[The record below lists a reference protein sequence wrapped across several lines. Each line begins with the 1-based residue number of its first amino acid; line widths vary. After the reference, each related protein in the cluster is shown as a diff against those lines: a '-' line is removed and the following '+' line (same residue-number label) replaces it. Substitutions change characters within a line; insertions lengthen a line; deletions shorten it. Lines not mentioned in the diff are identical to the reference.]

1 MNQKTLPQLAAT
13 LTALVALTVLPSRPA
28 AAQRPDPT
36 DAGGTVTGTGRVAV
50 SRQPNVLRMTI
61 ELPAEGK
68 NVKEAIANLNAERAA
83 LAGKLEKLG
92 AAGDAVTF
100 GEPRI
105 GGASGGAMS
114 MQQRMMRQVMRM
126 QRAGGRAAA
135 KPADKDAPPPKVA
148 VSLTAVAEWPLEGES
163 PEELI
168 VAGYTLREKLRA
180 GGLAKPPAE
189 RELTPEEQEEMEEM
203 AMMDEDGEAA
213 APGEPSFEFV
223 ARFTAEERGR
233 AMAEA
238 FAKAKADA
246 ARLAAAAGGSLG
258 ALRTVSGS
266 ASSEGYDEDDDYG
279 FQRAMLQQLGVA
291 PAGQTGVDEAT
302 ADEPGAV
309 SLEVTVTAGFG
320 LNSGGSEATS
330 K

>member
-1 MNQKTLPQLAAT
+1 MIEITLPRLAAT
-13 LTALVALTVLPSRPA
+13 LAAVVALTVLPSGPTM
-28 AAQRPDPT
+28 AQRPDAA
-36 DAGGTVTGTGRVAV
+36 DGGTVTGTGKVTL

-68 NVKEAIANLNAERAA
+68 DVKEAIANLKAERAA

-92 AAGDAVTF
+92 AAGESVTF
-100 GEPRI
+100 GEPRV
-105 GGASGGAMS
+105 GGAYGGAMG

-126 QRAGGRAAA
+126 QRAGNRAVAKAA
-135 KPADKDAPPPKVA
+135 ADKDAPPPKVT
-148 VSLTAVAEWPLEGES
+148 VSLSVIAEWPIEGES

-168 VAGYTLREKLRA
+168 VAAYTLRETLRA
-180 GGLAKPPAE
+180 GGLSKPPEAK
-189 RELTPEEQEEMEEM
+189 ELTPEEQEEMEEM

-223 ARFTAEERGR
+223 ARFTAAERDK

-258 ALRTVSGS
+258 ALRTVTGS

-291 PAGQTGVDEAT
+291 APGQAGVDEAT

>member
-1 MNQKTLPQLAAT
+1 MIEITLPRLAAT
-13 LTALVALTVLPSRPA
+13 LAAVVALSVFPSRPTM
-28 AAQRPDPT
+28 AQRPDAA
-36 DAGGTVTGTGRVAV
+36 DGGTVTGTGKVTL

-68 NVKEAIANLNAERAA
+68 DVKEAIANLKAERAA

-92 AAGDAVTF
+92 AAGESVTF
-100 GEPRI
+100 GEPRV
-105 GGASGGAMS
+105 GGAYGGAMS
-114 MQQRMMRQVMRM
+114 MHQRMMRQVMRM
-126 QRAGGRAAA
+126 QRAGNRAVAKAA
-135 KPADKDAPPPKVA
+135 ADKDAPPPKVT
-148 VSLTAVAEWPLEGES
+148 VSLSVIAEWPIEGES

-168 VAGYTLREKLRA
+168 VTAYTLRETLRA
-180 GGLAKPPAE
+180 GGLSKPPEAK
-189 RELTPEEQEEMEEM
+189 ELTPEEQEQMEEM
-203 AMMDEDGEAA
+203 AGMMDEDGEAA
-213 APGEPSFEFV
+213 ARGEPSFEFV
-223 ARFTAEERGR
+223 ARFTEAERDK

-238 FAKAKADA
+238 FAKAKAAA
-246 ARLAAAAGGSLG
+246 ARLAAATGGSLG

-291 PAGQTGVDEAT
+291 PAGQAGVDEAT

-320 LNSGGSEATS
+320 LN
-330 K
+330 

>member
-1 MNQKTLPQLAAT
+1 MIEITLPRLAAT
-13 LTALVALTVLPSRPA
+13 LIAVVALTVLPSRPTMAQPPDA
-28 AAQRPDPT
+28 AD
-36 DAGGTVTGTGRVAV
+36 GGTVTGTGKVTL

-68 NVKEAIANLNAERAA
+68 DVKEAIANLKAERKT
-83 LAGKLEKLG
+83 LANKLEKLG
-92 AAGDAVTF
+92 AAGESVTF
-100 GEPRI
+100 GEPRV
-105 GGASGGAMS
+105 GGAYGGAMS

-126 QRAGGRAAA
+126 QRAGNRAVAKAA
-135 KPADKDAPPPKVA
+135 ADKDAPPPKVA
-148 VSLTAVAEWPLEGES
+148 VSLSVIAEWPIEGES

-168 VAGYTLREKLRA
+168 VAAYTLRETLRA
-180 GGLAKPPAE
+180 GGLSKPPEAK
-189 RELTPEEQEEMEEM
+189 ELTPEEQEQMEEL
-203 AMMDEDGEAA
+203 AGMMDEDGEAA

-223 ARFTAEERGR
+223 ARFTAAERDK

-246 ARLAAAAGGSLG
+246 ARLAAATGGSLG

-291 PAGQTGVDEAT
+291 PAGEAGVDEAT

-320 LNSGGSEATS
+320 LN
-330 K
+330 